1 MKDYRRTIK
10 IDAYTTSDDT
20 IFDVRERIAEAL
32 STLDDVRVTNIEV
45 DDAYDPIHAHHISEL
60 CTEYAKH
67 MGII

>member
-1 MKDYRRTIK
+1 MKDYRRTIQ

-32 STLDDVRVTNIEV
+32 STLDDVCVTSIEV
-45 DDAYDPIHAHHISEL
+45 EDAYDPIHAHHVVEL
-60 CTEYAKH
+60 ATEYAKQ